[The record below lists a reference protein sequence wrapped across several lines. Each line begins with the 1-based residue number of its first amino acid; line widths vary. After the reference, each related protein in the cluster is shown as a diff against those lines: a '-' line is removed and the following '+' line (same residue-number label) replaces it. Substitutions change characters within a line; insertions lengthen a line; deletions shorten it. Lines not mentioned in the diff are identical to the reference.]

1 MSVFPLDP
9 LKLLLNTRLELECFK
24 IEEKLPPPAV
34 SLTKSH
40 IYAEKLSTV
49 FVDLI
54 VYCFCVYL
62 QD

>member
-24 IEEKLPPPAV
+24 IEEKLPPLTV

-54 VYCFCVYL
+54 V
-62 QD
+62 